1 MMKFKFRKGVP
12 LGSGGESDRGGGPGP
27 LADS

>member
-1 MMKFKFRKGVP
+1 MMNSKFRKGVP
-12 LGSGGESDRGGGPGP
+12 LESGGESDRGGGPEP